1 MVEASKYCTD
11 VVEKHFNKKLELI
24 KKDDE
29 YFNNSA
35 KCWICDNVY
44 VKNDGKVKVHWHITG
59 KYRDLAHKD
68 CNIKVKL
75 NHKILIVFYNL

>member
-44 VKNDGKVKVHWHITG
+44 VKNDGKVKVH
-59 KYRDLAHKD
+59 
-68 CNIKVKL
+68 
-75 NHKILIVFYNL
+75 